1 MQIVVQKFG
10 GTSVQSV
17 EHRKNVINHIQ
28 GALAN
33 HDKVIVVV
41 SALGR
46 KPDPY
51 ATDSLLDLVDYPEGS
66 NSEREIDL
74 LVSCG
79 ETISA
84 VVLSSELQKQQIS
97 SVALTGAQAGFV
109 TDDHFTDAN
118 ILEVDPKRIMKE
130 FETSD
135 VVVVAGY
142 QGQTTTGEITTI
154 GRGGSDTSAT
164 SLGAAIQAKRVE
176 IFTDVSG
183 IMTADPRVV
192 KSARKLDVVTYDE
205 ICNLAKQGAKV
216 VHPRAVEIAKQA
228 NIPIRVRSTN
238 STKMGTLITESKTQP
253 TGKDIPKRL
262 ITGIAHVESITQM
275 KVKIIGDIQKQQS
288 AVFKAMAEAD
298 IPVDF
303 INISPSEV
311 EYTIPDNLTNKAVT
325 IVENLGHEYTIVKNC
340 VKASA
345 VGTGMTSV
353 PDVASRVVQALT
365 NKDVPILQSAD
376 SHATIWVLIKKTDLI
391 PAANALHEEFGLSKV
406 QLAPV

>member
-1 MQIVVQKFG
+1 MNINRSGKMQIVVQKFG

-51 ATDSLLDLVDYPEGS
+51 ATDSLLDLVDYPESS

-130 FETSD
+130 F
-135 VVVVAGY
+135 
-142 QGQTTTGEITTI
+142 
-154 GRGGSDTSAT
+154 
-164 SLGAAIQAKRVE
+164 
-176 IFTDVSG
+176 
-183 IMTADPRVV
+183 
-192 KSARKLDVVTYDE
+192 
-205 ICNLAKQGAKV
+205 
-216 VHPRAVEIAKQA
+216 
-228 NIPIRVRSTN
+228 
-238 STKMGTLITESKTQP
+238 
-253 TGKDIPKRL
+253 
-262 ITGIAHVESITQM
+262 
-275 KVKIIGDIQKQQS
+275 
-288 AVFKAMAEAD
+288 
-298 IPVDF
+298 
-303 INISPSEV
+303 
-311 EYTIPDNLTNKAVT
+311 
-325 IVENLGHEYTIVKNC
+325 
-340 VKASA
+340 
-345 VGTGMTSV
+345 
-353 PDVASRVVQALT
+353 
-365 NKDVPILQSAD
+365 
-376 SHATIWVLIKKTDLI
+376 
-391 PAANALHEEFGLSKV
+391 
-406 QLAPV
+406 

>member
-17 EHRKNVINHIQ
+17 DNRKNVINHIKA
-28 GALAN
+28 ALADN
-33 HDKVIVVV
+33 YKIIVVV

-51 ATDSLLDLVDYPEGS
+51 ATDSLLDLVDYPANS
-66 NSEREIDL
+66 NSARELDL

-84 VVLSSELQKQQIS
+84 VVLSSELQKHHVT

-109 TDDHFTDAN
+109 TDDNFNNAN
-118 ILEVDPKRIMKE
+118 ILEVKPKRIMKE

-142 QGQTTTGEITTI
+142 QGQTTAGEITTI

-164 SLGAAIQAKRVE
+164 SLGAAVQANRVE

-192 KSARKLDVVTYDE
+192 KSARQLDVVTYDE
-205 ICNLAKQGAKV
+205 ICNLANQGAKV
-216 VHPRAVEIAKQA
+216 VHPRAVEIAKRA

-238 STKMGTLITESKTQP
+238 STKMGTLITGSKTKSP
-253 TGKDIPKRL
+253 GKDNPNRL
-262 ITGIAHVESITQM
+262 ITGIAHVESITQI
-275 KVKIIGDIQKQQS
+275 KVKIIGDVQKHQS
-288 AVFKAMAEAD
+288 EVFKAMAKAD

-303 INISPSEV
+303 INISPSV
-311 EYTIPDNLTNKAVT
+311 VDYTIPDALTSKT
-325 IVENLGHEYTIVKNC
+325 ITILKNLGHEHTIVKNC

-345 VGTGMTSV
+345 VGTGMTGV

-365 NKDVPILQSAD
+365 KKDIQILQSAD

-391 PAANALHEEFGLSKV
+391 SAANALHDEFGLSKV
-406 QLAPV
+406 KLAPV